1 MIWCYWCYIVI
12 TMIIGIIAG
21 FGYYEVTRS
30 ELNLNYELKEVVM
43 MLRNTKRNAIFIGV
57 IVGAIWPLVLT
68 VLATILIIVALAPKI
83 FNESIYNVKES
94 NDLNLT
100 NHNIVLD
107 KQVESNVVVDDDTAT
122 WIAFNDVDE
131 TESNNAE
138 TTEPNTKD

>member
-1 MIWCYWCYIVI
+1 MIWCYCCYIVI

-68 VLATILIIVALAPKI
+68 VLATILIIVALAPKV

-122 WIAFNDVDE
+122 WISLNDVDE
-131 TESNNAE
+131 TESNNTE

>member
-1 MIWCYWCYIVI
+1 MIWCYIVI
-12 TMIIGIIAG
+12 AIFIGIIAG
-21 FGYYEVTRS
+21 FGYYDVTRS
-30 ELNLNYELKEVVM
+30 DLKFSYEMNELIMK
-43 MLRNTKRNAIFIGV
+43 LRNTKRNAIFIGV

-68 VLATILIIVALAPKI
+68 VLATILIIVALAPKV
-83 FNESIYNVKES
+83 FNESIDNVKES

-122 WIAFNDVDE
+122 WIALNDVDE
-131 TESNNAE
+131 TESNNTE

>member
-1 MIWCYWCYIVI
+1 MIWCYIVI

-107 KQVESNVVVDDDTAT
+107 KQVESNVVVDDTAT
-122 WIAFNDVDE
+122 WIALNDVDE
-131 TESNNAE
+131 TESNNTE

>member
-68 VLATILIIVALAPKI
+68 VLATILIIVALAPKV
-83 FNESIYNVKES
+83 FNESIDNVKES

-122 WIAFNDVDE
+122 WIALNDVDE
-131 TESNNAE
+131 TESNNTE

>member
-83 FNESIYNVKES
+83 FNESIDNVKES

-107 KQVESNVVVDDDTAT
+107 KQVESNVVVDDTAT
-122 WIAFNDVDE
+122 WIALNDVDE
-131 TESNNAE
+131 TESNNTE

>member
-1 MIWCYWCYIVI
+1 
-12 TMIIGIIAG
+12 
-21 FGYYEVTRS
+21 
-30 ELNLNYELKEVVM
+30 

-68 VLATILIIVALAPKI
+68 VLATILIIVALAPKV
-83 FNESIYNVKES
+83 FNESIDNVKES

-122 WIAFNDVDE
+122 WIALNDVDE
-131 TESNNAE
+131 TESNNTE